1 MEMYKVT
8 IDETVIMATPI
19 TPTPVLEGEEAA
31 NFLRMLLKDQDVKVP
46 LKKLPKLEKVR
57 KQIREDAIKNEK

>member
-1 MEMYKVT
+1 MVT
-8 IDETVIMATPI
+8 TEETVIMSTPI
-19 TPTPVLEGEEAA
+19 TPTPVLKGKEAA

-46 LKKLPKLEKVR
+46 LRKSPKLEKIR

>member
-1 MEMYKVT
+1 MDKVT
-8 IDETVIMATPI
+8 IEEKIIMATPI
-19 TPTPVLEGEEAA
+19 TPTPVLKGKEAA

-46 LKKLPKLEKVR
+46 LKELPKLEKVR